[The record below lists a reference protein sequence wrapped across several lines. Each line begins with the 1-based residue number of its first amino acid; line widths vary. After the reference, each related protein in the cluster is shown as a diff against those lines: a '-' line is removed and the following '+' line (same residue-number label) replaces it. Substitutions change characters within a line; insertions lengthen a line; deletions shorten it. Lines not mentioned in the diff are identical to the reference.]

1 MLLLLCALFALPA
14 HARDQGVDV
23 RPTDIRGLQVGL
35 GGATF
40 DLVLEVERTRG
51 VAVRLR
57 SLTYDLAVNGR
68 SITADE
74 RDLDGVK
81 LKRGIPTE
89 VVIPVQIGARDALGM
104 LGSALNQGDLDVK
117 LTGTAKVRVLL
128 VPFSVDIDATLAGR

>member
-1 MLLLLCALFALPA
+1 MLLFLGALLALPA

-23 RPTDIRGLQVGL
+23 KPTTVRGLEVGL

-57 SLTYDLAVNGR
+57 GLDYDVEVNGR

-74 RDLDGVK
+74 LDLAGIK
-81 LKRGIPTE
+81 LKRGVPTE
-89 VVIPVQIGARDALGM
+89 VVIPVQLGARDALGM
-104 LGSALNQGDLDVK
+104 VGSAMSQRDLQVK
-117 LTGTAKVRVLL
+117 LTGTAKVRMLL
-128 VPFSVDIDATLAGR
+128 IPFSVDIDATLAGL